1 MSTLQIYIPETGLP
15 EAETTEIPWIL
26 RGGRGELGQAGRSA
40 VWRLPKADHCE
51 VIVPASVVLLTQVN
65 IPPASRQKLRQMLP
79 FAVEDRVLSDPE
91 SIHVAAGPRLQNGNT
106 PVAVIEKSWISA
118 VLGQLRDAGL
128 RPQRMLVETTLPE
141 IEPNAWC
148 VVWNGRDGFVRTGQA
163 SGLALDGGRADRPPM
178 VLQRAISDARERNE
192 LPSQLV
198 VRPTSRSTTMPDLD
212 LWSGLLGV
220 PVVRGEKWSWAR
232 QTGRAEFPLNLLQ
245 GEFSPSASLGQW
257 LPRLKPIIVL
267 LVAIVLVHGVST
279 LIDWWTMGREQAA
292 LRTEMTALFRTAFP
306 DAKVIVDPALQMH
319 RKLTDLRIASGLPDA
334 SDFLA
339 LLGRAGPV
347 VKSAGGQIR
356 SIHYDKGTLRL
367 DVTLRDTKGVED
379 LRTRLQGSG
388 VAAKIEGV
396 NSKPENVEARVIV
409 TAGGR

>member
-15 EAETTEIPWIL
+15 EAETTEVPWIL

-79 FAVEDRVLSDPE
+79 YAVEDKVLSDPE
-91 SIHVAAGPRLQNGNT
+91 TIHVAAGPRLPNGDT
-106 PVAVIEKSWISA
+106 PVAVVEKGWISD
-118 VLGQLRDAGL
+118 VLMRLRDAGL

-163 SGLALDGGRADRPPM
+163 SGFALDGGRPDRPPM
-178 VLQRAISDARERNE
+178 VMQRAVSDARAKNE

-198 VRPTSRSTTMPDLD
+198 IRPTSRSTVMPDLD
-212 LWSGLLGV
+212 QWSGILGV

-245 GEFSPSASLGQW
+245 GEFSPVASLGQW
-257 LPRLKPIIVL
+257 LPRLRPVFVL
-267 LVAIVLVHGVST
+267 LAAILLVHGVST

-292 LRTEMTALFRTAFP
+292 LRAEMTTLFRNAFP

-319 RKLTDLRIASGLPDA
+319 RKLTDQRIASGLPDS

-339 LLGRAGPV
+339 LLGRAGPT
-347 VKSAGGQIR
+347 VKSAGAQIR
-356 SIHYDKGTLRL
+356 ALHYDKGTLRL
-367 DVTLRDTKGVED
+367 DVTLRDSKAVED
-379 LRTRLQGSG
+379 VRNRLQSAG
-388 VAAKIEGV
+388 VSAKIEAA
-396 NSKPENVEARVIV
+396 NSKPDGVEARVIV
-409 TAGGR
+409 TAGTR